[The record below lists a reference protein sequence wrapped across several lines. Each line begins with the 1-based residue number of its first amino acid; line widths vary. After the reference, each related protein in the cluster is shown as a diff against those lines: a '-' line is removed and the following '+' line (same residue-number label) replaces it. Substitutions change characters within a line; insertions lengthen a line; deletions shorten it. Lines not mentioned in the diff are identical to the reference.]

1 MGVRF
6 RNKVI
11 DFGHFAGYSGRM
23 QRPATILVIDDDE
36 DVLTAARLLLRQH
49 FTRVQVSARP
59 EQIETIMAAEQV
71 DVFLLDMN
79 FAIGRNS
86 GLEGL
91 KWLERILGTDP
102 DAVVVLMTAFG
113 DLNTAVAAMRQGA
126 ADFVLKPWQNDKLVA
141 TLNVAA
147 SLRQTRARLTALAT
161 PEPGPEL
168 VVGSGKMHEVMKI
181 VSRVATTDVNV
192 LIRGEN
198 GTGKELVARELHRQ
212 SARAAKPLVAV
223 DLGSV
228 AQSLFE
234 SELFGHLKGAYTDAV
249 QARAGRFQ
257 AAHEGSL
264 FLDEIGN
271 LPPALQTKLLR
282 VLETREFTPLGG
294 DTPLAV
300 DFRLISATNQP
311 LEQMVADG
319 RFREDLLYRIN
330 TIEITLPPLRER
342 LDDIPALAAHFM
354 AQLARK
360 YRQPARTISKDG
372 YRRLAGHHWPGNV
385 RELSHAIERAFI
397 LHDGAS
403 LGPECFEFRQ
413 ATTSNDEYSLKL
425 HDQER
430 RLVARA
436 LTEANGN
443 ISHAASALGI
453 TRAALYRRMEKFG
466 L

>member
-1 MGVRF
+1 
-6 RNKVI
+6 
-11 DFGHFAGYSGRM
+11 
-23 QRPATILVIDDDE
+23 
-36 DVLTAARLLLRQH
+36 
-49 FTRVQVSARP
+49 
-59 EQIETIMAAEQV
+59 
-71 DVFLLDMN
+71 
-79 FAIGRNS
+79 
-86 GLEGL
+86 
-91 KWLERILGTDP
+91 
-102 DAVVVLMTAFG
+102 
-113 DLNTAVAAMRQGA
+113 
-126 ADFVLKPWQNDKLVA
+126 
-141 TLNVAA
+141 
-147 SLRQTRARLTALAT
+147 
-161 PEPGPEL
+161 
-168 VVGSGKMHEVMKI
+168 
-181 VSRVATTDVNV
+181 
-192 LIRGEN
+192 
-198 GTGKELVARELHRQ
+198 
-212 SARAAKPLVAV
+212 
-223 DLGSV
+223 
-228 AQSLFE
+228 
-234 SELFGHLKGAYTDAV
+234 
-249 QARAGRFQ
+249 
-257 AAHEGSL
+257 L

-342 LDDIPALAAHFM
+342 LEDIPALAEHFM

-372 YRRLAGHHWPGNV
+372 HRRLTGHHWPGNV

-413 ATTSNDEYSLKL
+413 ATPDSDENSLKL
-425 HDQER
+425 QDQER